1 MTETTMDLTELLQ
14 KHDQGDLLRSIAEA
28 VLQLMMESDVD
39 GLIGAGRHERAE
51 QRTTWRNGYRDRS
64 LDTRLGTLNLKVP
77 KLRQG
82 SYFPG
87 FLEARKT
94 SEQALVAV
102 IQEAWI
108 GGVSTR
114 RVDELVQAMGLSGIS
129 KSTVSKLCKDID
141 ERVGEFLNRPLTGD
155 WPYVWLDAT
164 YLKQRQGGRIVSVAA
179 IIAVAANT
187 EGRREIIGLGVGPSE
202 AETFWM
208 DFLRSLK
215 ARGLDGVKLVVSDA
229 HTGLKGAIS
238 RVFEATWQRCRV
250 HWMRNALAHV
260 SRGQHTVVA
269 AAIRQAFEQPD
280 RKHAGETWQRVAD
293 QLRPRWPK
301 LADLMDASEH
311 DVLAYMVFPR
321 QHRTKLHSTNPIER
335 LNKEVK
341 RRADVVG
348 IFPNEA
354 SIMRLIGA
362 VLFEQNDEWQTSSR
376 YMMVEAFAQID
387 KEEIDPILSITTKA
401 A

>member
-1 MTETTMDLTELLQ
+1 MTKTTMDLSELLQ
-14 KHDQGDLLRSIAEA
+14 KQAGGDFRRAVAEA
-28 VLQLMMESDVD
+28 VLQLIMEADVE
-39 GLIGAGRHERAE
+39 GLIGAGKHERAD
-51 QRTTWRNGYRDRS
+51 QRTTWRNGYRERA

-87 FLEARKT
+87 FLEPRKT
-94 SEQALVAV
+94 SEKALVAV

-114 RVDELVQAMGLSGIS
+114 RVDELAQAMGLSGIS

-141 ERVGEFLNRPLTGD
+141 ERVGEFLNRPLSGE

-164 YLKQRQGGRIVSVAA
+164 YLKVRQGGRIVSVAA

-187 EGRREIIGLGVGPSE
+187 DGRREIIGLGLGPSE

-208 DFLRSLK
+208 DFLRGLK
-215 ARGLDGVKLVVSDA
+215 ARGLDGTKLVISDA
-229 HTGLKGAIS
+229 HSGLRAAID

-269 AAIRQAFEQPD
+269 AAIRQAFDQPE
-280 RKHAGETWQRVAD
+280 RKHAGETWRHVAE
-293 QLRPRWPK
+293 QLRARWPK
-301 LADLMDASEH
+301 LADLMDESEH
-311 DVLAYMVFPR
+311 DVLAYMSFPR

-354 SIMRLIGA
+354 SITRLIGA
-362 VLFEQNDEWQTSSR
+362 VLFEQNDEWQIASR

-387 KEEIDPILSITTKA
+387 NEETDPILSITTKA